1 MWVKLNGINFEFL
14 VIYLTCLFKYYF
26 FFLVYNI
33 KLFKVL
39 CIIERF
45 YYVNIVKKILSM
57 NRI

>member
-14 VIYLTCLFKYYF
+14 VIYLCLFKYYF

-45 YYVNIVKKILSM
+45 YYVNIVKKNLSM
-57 NRI
+57 YE

>member
-14 VIYLTCLFKYYF
+14 VIYLCLFKYYF

-45 YYVNIVKKILSM
+45 YYVNIVKKKFKYE
-57 NRI
+57 